1 MGVGSKF
8 GILAETGN
16 NIVTDGLV
24 FNMDAAAYKSYPR
37 TGTNIYNL
45 ASGSLTPTG
54 SMDGSGWEGINPTSS
69 FTFDGVDDQIN
80 LSDYYP
86 SVAPDTGLTFNIWMK
101 INAAAGDPTRAWG
114 TIISNWNDQNYCFIG
129 TQLNNPTNIQVYFDG
144 SLKFTFSTSEG
155 IAYQTWFNMVITQ
168 NGGTSNGDII
178 GYINGVQKKTGTDKL
193 PTQTSGV
200 TSIGYDINR
209 GNYPFLGEIASLQIY
224 NRALSAA
231 EVLQNYNAGK
241 DRFGL

>member
-1 MGVGSKF
+1 MGIGSKF

-16 NIVTDGLV
+16 NIVTEGLV

-37 TGTNIYNL
+37 TGTNLYNL

-80 LSDYYP
+80 LGDYYP
-86 SVAPDTGLTFNIWMK
+86 SVAPDTGLTFNFWIK
-101 INAAAGDPTRAWG
+101 IGGEDGSRNWG
-114 TIISNWNDQNYCFIG
+114 VMISNWNDQNYCFIG
-129 TQLNNPTNIQVYFDG
+129 TKLNEPDVIQCYFSG
-144 SLKFTFSTSEG
+144 AIEVQYFSLPF
-155 IAYQTWFNMVITQ
+155 QTWLNISITH
-168 NGGTSNGDII
+168 NDSNVI
-178 GYINGVQKKTGTDKL
+178 GYKNGVQTTSASGTL
-193 PTQTSGV
+193 ATQTSGV
-200 TSIGYDINR
+200 TSVGYDINR
-209 GNYPFLGEIASLQIY
+209 SNYPFLGEIASLQIY

-231 EVLQNYNAGK
+231 EVLQNFNAGK